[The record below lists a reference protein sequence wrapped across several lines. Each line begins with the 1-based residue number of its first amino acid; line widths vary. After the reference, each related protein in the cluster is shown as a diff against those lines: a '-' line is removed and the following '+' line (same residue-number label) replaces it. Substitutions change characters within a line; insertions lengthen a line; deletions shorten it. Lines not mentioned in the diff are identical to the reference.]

1 MLVLHIIYM
10 TLEKALSI
18 KGNIPEFI
26 IAREDY
32 DKFIIYNKTGFFIYP
47 FEKYISNPKKINILN
62 KKPDW
67 QVYDAREVMK
77 PFKKYYLDFKNL
89 PIVAEVS

>member
-1 MLVLHIIYM
+1 M

-18 KGNIPEFI
+18 KGDVPEFI

-32 DKFIIYNKTGFFIYP
+32 DKFIIHNKTGFFVYP
-47 FEKYISNPKKINILN
+47 FEKYIDNPKKINILT
-62 KKPDW
+62 KKTDW
-67 QVYDAREVMK
+67 QVYDTREVMR

-89 PIVAEVS
+89 PIVAEIS

>member
-1 MLVLHIIYM
+1 M

-18 KGNIPEFI
+18 KCDIPEFI

-32 DKFIIYNKTGFFIYP
+32 DMFIVYNKTGFFVYP
-47 FEKYISNPKKINILN
+47 FEKYIDNPKKITILN
-62 KKPDW
+62 KKADW
-67 QVYDAREVMK
+67 QVYDAREVMR

>member
-1 MLVLHIIYM
+1 M
-10 TLEKALSI
+10 TLEKALII
-18 KGNIPEFI
+18 KGNMPEFI

-47 FEKYISNPKKINILN
+47 FEKYIKNPKKINILS
-62 KKPDW
+62 KRTDW
-67 QVYDAREVMK
+67 QVYDAREVIK

-89 PIVAEVS
+89 PTLAEIN